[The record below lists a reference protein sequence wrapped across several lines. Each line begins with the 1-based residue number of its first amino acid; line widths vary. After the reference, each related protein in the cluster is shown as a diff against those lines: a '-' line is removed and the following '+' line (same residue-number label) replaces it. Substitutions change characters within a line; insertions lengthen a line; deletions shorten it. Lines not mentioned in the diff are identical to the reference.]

1 MFANSR
7 SVTTNQ
13 TSIHD
18 DLDRVVRRHLQRP
31 WRAPIAD
38 HDVQA
43 FRRLQQWRDAQGSER
58 PLMLDSGCG
67 TGRSSRALASQN
79 PNALVVGVD
88 QSAVRLDRA
97 TRRFETLPDNLLLLR
112 ADCAGLWRLMAG
124 EGWQLH
130 RHQILYPNPWPKS
143 AHLKRRWHGHP
154 VWPTLL
160 SLGGELEMRSNWPL
174 YLQEVQAALKISG
187 IQATLFALPEQHEPL
202 TDFEEKYQASGQLN
216 WRLTASL

>member
-18 DLDRVVRRHLQRP
+18 DLDRVVRRHLQHP

-97 TRRFETLPDNLLLLR
+97 TRRFETLPENLLLLR

-187 IQATLFALPEQHEPL
+187 IQATLSALPEQHEPL

>member
-18 DLDRVVRRHLQRP
+18 DLDRVVRRHLQHP

-97 TRRFETLPDNLLLLR
+97 TRRFEILPDNLLLLR

-124 EGWQLH
+124 EGWQLL

-174 YLQEVQAALKISG
+174 YLQEVQAALQISG
-187 IQATLFALPEQHEPL
+187 IQATLSALPEQREPL

>member
-18 DLDRVVRRHLQRP
+18 DLDRVVRRHLQHP

-187 IQATLFALPEQHEPL
+187 IQATLSALPEQHEPL

>member
-18 DLDRVVRRHLQRP
+18 DLDRVVRRHLQHP

-202 TDFEEKYQASGQLN
+202 TDFEENIRPAGS
-216 WRLTASL
+216 

>member
-18 DLDRVVRRHLQRP
+18 DLDRVVRRHLQHP

-58 PLMLDSGCG
+58 LLMVDSGCG
-67 TGRSSRALASQN
+67 TGRSSRTLASQN

-97 TRRFETLPDNLLLLR
+97 ARRFETLPDNLLLLR

-187 IQATLFALPEQHEPL
+187 IQATLSALPEQHEPL

>member
-7 SVTTNQ
+7 SVTSNQ
-13 TSIHD
+13 SGIHD
-18 DLDRVVRRHLQRP
+18 DLEKVVRRHLQHP
-31 WRAPIAD
+31 WRAPFAD
-38 HDVQA
+38 HDVRA
-43 FRRLQQWRDAQGSER
+43 FARLQQWREEQGAER

-67 TGRSSRALASQN
+67 TGRSSLSLARRH
-79 PNALVVGVD
+79 PDALVVGVD
-88 QSAVRLDRA
+88 QSAARLERA
-97 TRRFETLPDNLLLLR
+97 GRRFQALPDNLLLLR
-112 ADCAGLWRLMAG
+112 SDCAGLWRLMLGA
-124 EGWQLH
+124 GWQLT

-174 YLQEVQAALKISG
+174 YLQEVQAALGISG
-187 IQATLFALPEQHEPL
+187 IQAELSALPRQTEPL
-202 TDFEEKYQASGQLN
+202 TDFEEKYQASGQVN

>member
-18 DLDRVVRRHLQRP
+18 DLDRVVRRHLQHP

-97 TRRFETLPDNLLLLR
+97 TRRFETLPENLLLLR

-124 EGWQLH
+124 EGWQLQ

-154 VWPTLL
+154 VWPTML
-160 SLGGELEMRSNWPL
+160 SLGGVLEMRSNWPL

-187 IQATLFALPEQHEPL
+187 IQATLSALPEQHEPL
-202 TDFEEKYQASGQLN
+202 TDFEEKYQASGQVN

>member
-18 DLDRVVRRHLQRP
+18 DLDRVVRRHLQHP

-124 EGWQLH
+124 EGWQLL

-187 IQATLFALPEQHEPL
+187 IQATLSALPEQHEPL

>member
-7 SVTTNQ
+7 SVTSNQ
-13 TSIHD
+13 TGTHD
-18 DLDRVVRRHLQRP
+18 DLERVVRRHLQSS

-43 FRRLQQWRDAQGSER
+43 FAQLQQWREKQGAER

-67 TGRSSRALASQN
+67 TGRSSLLLARQY
-79 PNALVVGVD
+79 PEALVVGVD
-88 QSAVRLDRA
+88 QSAARLERA
-97 TRRFETLPDNLLLLR
+97 GRRFQDLPANLLLLR
-112 ADCAGLWRLMAG
+112 ADCSGLWRLMAG

-154 VWPTLL
+154 VWPALL
-160 SLGGELEMRSNWPL
+160 ALGGELEMRSNWPL
-174 YLQEVQAALKISG
+174 YLQEVQMALEISDIG
-187 IQATLFALPEQHEPL
+187 AELSELPVQSEL
-202 TDFEEKYQASGQLN
+202 MTDFEEKYRASGQAL
-216 WRLTASL
+216 WRLLASL

>member
-18 DLDRVVRRHLQRP
+18 DLDRVVRRHLQHP

-97 TRRFETLPDNLLLLR
+97 TRRFEEMPDNLLLLR

-187 IQATLFALPEQHEPL
+187 IQATLSALPEQHEPL

>member
-18 DLDRVVRRHLQRP
+18 DLDRVVRRHLQHP

-58 PLMLDSGCG
+58 LLMVDSGCG

-187 IQATLFALPEQHEPL
+187 IQATLSALPEQHEPL

>member
-18 DLDRVVRRHLQRP
+18 DLDRVVRRHLQHH

-187 IQATLFALPEQHEPL
+187 IQATLSALPEQHEPL

>member
-18 DLDRVVRRHLQRP
+18 DLDRVVRRHLQHP

-97 TRRFETLPDNLLLLR
+97 TRRFEEMPGNLLLLR

-174 YLQEVQAALKISG
+174 YLQEVQAALQISG
-187 IQATLFALPEQHEPL
+187 IQATLSALPEQREPL

>member
-1 MFANSR
+1 
-7 SVTTNQ
+7 
-13 TSIHD
+13 
-18 DLDRVVRRHLQRP
+18 
-31 WRAPIAD
+31 
-38 HDVQA
+38 
-43 FRRLQQWRDAQGSER
+43 
-58 PLMLDSGCG
+58 
-67 TGRSSRALASQN
+67 
-79 PNALVVGVD
+79 VVGVD